1 VRNVIWHNLAP
12 KLVGK
17 ISFHLFLPIRR
28 EFIPEIIRIGA
39 GSDNFSQLPAMWL
52 LLFDACL

>member
-1 VRNVIWHNLAP
+1 
-12 KLVGK
+12 LVGK